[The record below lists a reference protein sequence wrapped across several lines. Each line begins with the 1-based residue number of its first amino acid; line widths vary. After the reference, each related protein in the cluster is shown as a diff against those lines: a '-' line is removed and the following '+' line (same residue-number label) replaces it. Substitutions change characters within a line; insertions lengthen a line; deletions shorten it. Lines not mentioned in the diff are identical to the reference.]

1 VFLIFT
7 EGHTSSTAASL
18 VRGDL
23 CDEAVWLS
31 ELLVEL
37 VPGDAE
43 GHGLA
48 ALVLLTDARRAAR
61 LDPAGGLVLLEDQ
74 DRAAWD
80 RTRINHGLAHL
91 AKAYDLHAA
100 GPFQLQ
106 AAIAAAHATAPSF
119 SATDWPLVVRLYDSL
134 VRREPT
140 AVVALNRAV
149 AVSYADGAENGLR
162 ALAPLADELATYPYF
177 HSARAEL
184 LLRTGRHAD
193 ATTAFDDALQWCRN
207 DAERR
212 HLTARR
218 AVAAG

>member
-1 VFLIFT
+1 
-7 EGHTSSTAASL
+7 
-18 VRGDL
+18 L

-61 LDPAGGLVLLEDQ
+61 LDPVGGLVLLEDQ
-74 DRAAWD
+74 DRSAWD

-91 AKAYDLHAA
+91 AKAYDLHTA

-106 AAIAAAHATAPSF
+106 AAIAAVHATAPSF
-119 SATDWPLVVRLYDSL
+119 EATDWPLVVRLYDAL

-149 AVSYADGAENGLR
+149 ALSYADGAENGLR

-177 HSARAEL
+177 HSALAEL
-184 LLRTGRHAD
+184 LLRAGRRAD
-193 ATTAFDDALQWCRN
+193 ATYAFDDALRWCHN

-212 HLTARR
+212 HLAARR